1 MSGEKRNGKQDD
13 VAVVSVVPLVKDEST
28 VSKRETVTGRVRVRT
43 VTDIT
48 EELVQQELRGE
59 HVDVERV
66 PVGVLVEPGTQ
77 PPQIRTE
84 GNVTILPILEEVLVI
99 EKRLLVKEELRIS
112 RQATNEV
119 ADIPVAVRKQRAV
132 VERLDSEGENIAAIS
147 EQGQ

>member
-13 VAVVSVVPLVKDEST
+13 VAVVSVVPLVEDEST

-59 HVDVERV
+59 HVDMKRV
-66 PVGVLVEPGTQ
+66 PVGVLVEPETQ

-84 GNVTILPILEEVLVI
+84 GKVTILPILEEVLVI

-119 ADIPVAVRKQRAV
+119 TDIPVAVRKQRAV

-147 EQGQ
+147 EQEQ

>member
-1 MSGEKRNGKQDD
+1 M
-13 VAVVSVVPLVKDEST
+13 
-28 VSKRETVTGRVRVRT
+28 
-43 VTDIT
+43 
-48 EELVQQELRGE
+48 
-59 HVDVERV
+59 ERV

-84 GNVTILPILEEVLVI
+84 GNVTILPILEEVPVI

-119 ADIPVAVRKQRAV
+119 ADISVAVRKQRAV

-147 EQGQ
+147 EHEQ